1 MRENFEVISKNDKTY
16 YVRCKLCGRER
27 AVARSTY
34 KWGSFSCDCEKMI
47 KRKCESCGKTFESI
61 SKTAKFCSA
70 RCRNRETVRRAQ
82 MGASARKKADT
93 LNRKVTKTTRML
105 ICVYTAEGLSI
116 AEICGFLKRNEETV
130 KNILEECRVSGEY
143 DMHIGRSPYCKMRNL

>member
-47 KRKCESCGKTFESI
+47 KRKCESYGKTFESI
-61 SKTAKFCSA
+61 SKTAKFCSRKCQTA
-70 RCRNRETVRRAQ
+70 ETRKRMRLGLTFNNKKTNQDREI
-82 MGASARKKADT
+82 
-93 LNRKVTKTTRML
+93 TKTTRML
-105 ICVYTAEGLSI
+105 VCVYSAEGLSI
-116 AEICGFLKRNEETV
+116 AEICGFLKRREETV

-143 DMHIGRSPYCKMRNL
+143 DMHIRRSPYCEMKNL